1 MFAARRERRITCINM
16 IMQPNHREQKKN
28 THPEGTTA
36 TLPLIHRVAIVAYP
50 EVPTWYIHFT
60 LQLLQH
66 AAGLI

>member
-1 MFAARRERRITCINM
+1 M
-16 IMQPNHREQKKN
+16 IMQPHNREQKKN

-36 TLPLIHRVAIVAYP
+36 TLAVILPLIHRVAIVAYP

-66 AAGLI
+66 AAGLM